1 MSNGMA
7 NRMAGINNMT
17 EITEWTIADD
27 ADIDAIRA
35 KLKEILEHIE
45 AAR

>member
-1 MSNGMA
+1 
-7 NRMAGINNMT
+7 MT
-17 EITEWTIADD
+17 EIQDYTIADD

-35 KLKEILEHIE
+35 KLKEILEHIK

>member
-1 MSNGMA
+1 MDVL
-7 NRMAGINNMT
+7 NMG
-17 EITEWTIADD
+17 EITEFTIADD

-35 KLKEILEHIE
+35 KLKEILEHLE

>member
-1 MSNGMA
+1 MDVLD
-7 NRMAGINNMT
+7 MT
-17 EITEWTIADD
+17 EIQEYTIADD

-35 KLKEILEHIE
+35 KVKEILEHIE

>member
-1 MSNGMA
+1 MDVLD
-7 NRMAGINNMT
+7 MT
-17 EITEWTIADD
+17 EIQEYTIADD

-35 KLKEILEHIE
+35 KVKEILKHIE

>member
-1 MSNGMA
+1 MDVLDMA
-7 NRMAGINNMT
+7 
-17 EITEWTIADD
+17 EITEYTIADD

-35 KLKEILEHIE
+35 KVKEILEHIE

>member
-1 MSNGMA
+1 MA
-7 NRMAGINNMT
+7 
-17 EITEWTIADD
+17 ELEEDWTLADD

-35 KLKEILEHIE
+35 KLKEILEHIK

>member
-1 MSNGMA
+1 
-7 NRMAGINNMT
+7 MT
-17 EITEWTIADD
+17 EIQEYTIADD

-35 KLKEILEHIE
+35 KVKEILKHIE

>member
-1 MSNGMA
+1 
-7 NRMAGINNMT
+7 MAGIDNMT
-17 EITEWTIADD
+17 EITDWTIADD

-35 KLKEILEHIE
+35 KLKEILEHLE